1 MKEYFK
7 NHKKAFIWLIPLV
20 AIIVGTV
27 MIALGLHFSTLPWS
41 TTAEESIF
49 TQETISEAGTAENN
63 EESGITGNSENAA
76 ENSNE
81 NATETGSEPQDSY
94 ESLPVGVPQEGA
106 SGVHTVLLTLDKP
119 EFTPKEAPPFGT
131 VKKAEASKDKAS
143 KDKAS
148 KEPGGEAEDG
158 EVDPAPW
165 ISVHEDLPYFS
176 DKELLALLEKNQTKI
191 ILSPLD
197 EAGRA
202 GTALMLAGPET
213 LPQVEREATGVYRPS
228 GWHQNKY
235 PGIVDS
241 QPPYLMNRA
250 HLLMWA
256 LTGLTQE
263 HENLIS
269 GTRYMNTDGM
279 LEAES
284 RVLNYIKKTG
294 NHVLYRVTPVFE
306 GDDLFASGVLL
317 EARSQE
323 DEDCVFCI
331 YVYNVQ
337 PGVTIDY
344 ASGEN
349 HLTE

>member
-1 MKEYFK
+1 MKDFFK
-7 NHKKAFIWLIPLV
+7 DHKKAFIWLIPLV

-27 MIALGLHFSTLPWS
+27 MIALGLQSATFHWS
-41 TTAEESIF
+41 TTAEESVF
-49 TQETISEAGTAENN
+49 TQAELPETGTAESSIDGNN
-63 EESGITGNSENAA
+63 
-76 ENSNE
+76 
-81 NATETGSEPQDSY
+81 D
-94 ESLPVGVPQEGA
+94 LPVGIPQEGP
-106 SGVHTVLLTLDKP
+106 SGVHTVLLALDKP
-119 EFTPKEAPPFGT
+119 EFTPKDAPLF
-131 VKKAEASKDKAS
+131 
-143 KDKAS
+143 
-148 KEPGGEAEDG
+148 GEAA
-158 EVDPAPW
+158 PAPW
-165 ISVHEDLPYFS
+165 VSVHEDRPYF
-176 DKELLALLEKNQTKI
+176 DDIELLALLEKSQTKI

-197 EAGRA
+197 ETGRA

-213 LPQVEREATGVYRPS
+213 LPQGEREATGVYRPS
-228 GWHQNKY
+228 GWHQNQY

-241 QPPYLMNRA
+241 EPPYLMNRA

-256 LTGLTQE
+256 LTGLTEE

-269 GTRYMNTDGM
+269 GTRYMNTEGM

-284 RVLNYIKKTG
+284 QVLNYIKKTG
-294 NHVLYRVTPVFE
+294 NHVLYRVTPVFV
-306 GDDLFASGVLL
+306 GDDLFASGVLI

-323 DEDCVFCI
+323 DEDCVFCV